1 MGDHNTA
8 DQPEATTPPPPDD
21 DLANQ
26 PGDLGQYLRD
36 ARMALGLSLRDVDEA
51 TGHEVSNAYLS
62 QLETGK
68 VKKPS
73 PHVLYALSLALSVP
87 YDQLMQRAGYI
98 VPQHE
103 RADAAKHGRTA
114 TFSIG
119 NLSADEEEA
128 LREHLAYIRWRSRQ

>member
-1 MGDHNTA
+1 MGEHNAA
-8 DQPEATTPPPPDD
+8 DQPENTTPPRPDD
-21 DLANQ
+21 DLTKQ

-36 ARMALGLSLRDVDEA
+36 ARTALGLSLRDVEEA
-51 TGHEVSNAYLS
+51 TGHEVSNAYVS

-87 YDQLMQRAGYI
+87 YDELMQRAGYI
-98 VPQHE
+98 VPHHD
-103 RADAAKHGRTA
+103 RADGAKHGRTA
-114 TFSIG
+114 TFSIE

-128 LREHLAYIRWRSRQ
+128 LREHLAYIRWRGRQ

>member
-8 DQPEATTPPPPDD
+8 DQPQDTTTPRPDD
-21 DLANQ
+21 VTEQ

-36 ARMALGLSLRDVDEA
+36 ARMALGLSLRDVEEA
-51 TGHEVSNAYLS
+51 SGHEVSNAYLS

-87 YDQLMQRAGYI
+87 YDELMQRAGYI

-103 RADAAKHGRTA
+103 PADAAKHGRTA
-114 TFSIG
+114 TFSID

-128 LREHLAYIRWRSRQ
+128 LREHLAYIRWRRRQ

>member
-8 DQPEATTPPPPDD
+8 DQPQDTTTP
-21 DLANQ
+21 L

-36 ARMALGLSLRDVDEA
+36 ARMALGLSLRDIEEA

-73 PHVLYALSLALSVP
+73 PHILYALSLALSVP
-87 YDQLMQRAGYI
+87 YSQLMQRAGYI

-103 RADAAKHGRTA
+103 RADGDKHGRTA
-114 TFSIG
+114 TFSID

-128 LREHLAYIRWRSRQ
+128 LREHLAYIRWRRRQ